1 MSDTAARDEFGA
13 FMPGPAFRIEGAE
26 AAMLSGTTFAAKDL
40 YDIQGQRTGAG
51 NPDYLAGQLP
61 AAKHAW
67 AVQALL
73 DAGAS
78 LVGRAI
84 TVEMAFGMAGDNVHY
99 GMPINPMSP
108 DRVPGGSSCGSAAAV
123 AGRLCDTAL
132 GSDTGGSVR
141 IPASYCGLYG
151 LRPTHGRIPLSGV
164 VPLSPSFDTVGH
176 FARDATTFETVGRV
190 LLRESGEPP
199 LPKRIMWATDL
210 AAAADKET
218 AETAQ
223 RVAQR
228 MAAAYGGL
236 SRTRAAPIST
246 DGDPLEQWAADFRTL
261 MAYEAWKA
269 QGPWIT
275 EKKPKF
281 GADVAR
287 RFEIA
292 SQVTEAA
299 YDAARP
305 RRETVTQH
313 LKLLLT
319 GGGVLCFP
327 TAPGPAPLRNEPESH
342 EAARFRAHVLC
353 APSGLARL
361 PQVTVPAGKVEGAP
375 IGLSFLGGPG
385 TDATLLRLAT
395 ALAGG

>member
-1 MSDTAARDEFGA
+1 MSGAAARDEFGA
-13 FMPGPAFRIEGAE
+13 FMPGPAIRIEGAP
-26 AAMLSGTTFAAKDL
+26 AAMLSGMTFAAKDL
-40 YDIQGQRTGAG
+40 YDVQGQRTGAG
-51 NPDYLAGQLP
+51 NPDYLAGQKP
-61 AAKHAW
+61 AARHAW

-73 DAGAS
+73 DAGAT

-151 LRPTHGRIPLSGV
+151 LRPTHGRIPLDGV
-164 VPLSPSFDTVGH
+164 VPLSASFDTVGH

-199 LPKRIMWATDL
+199 PPKRLMWATDL
-210 AAAADKET
+210 AAAAEKET
-218 AETAQ
+218 AETAL
-223 RVAQR
+223 RVALR
-228 MAAAYGGL
+228 MAAPLGGL
-236 SRTRAAPIST
+236 SRVRAAPVVT
-246 DGDPLEQWAADFRTL
+246 AGDPLEEWAADFRTL

-269 QGPWIT
+269 QGPWIS
-275 EKKPKF
+275 EKKPNF
-281 GADVAR
+281 GADVAK

-292 SQVTEAA
+292 SKVTEAD
-299 YDAARP
+299 YNAARP
-305 RRETVTQH
+305 RREAVTQH
-313 LKLLLT
+313 LRLLLA

-327 TAPGPAPLRNEPESH
+327 TAPGPAPLRNDPASH
-342 EAARFRAHVLC
+342 EAVRFRAHVLC

-361 PQVTVPAGKVEGAP
+361 PQVTVPAGKVDGAP
-375 IGLSFLGGPG
+375 VGLSFLGGPG
-385 TDATLLRLAT
+385 SDATLMRLAT
-395 ALAGG
+395 TLTV

>member
-1 MSDTAARDEFGA
+1 MSEAAARDEFGA

-26 AAMLSGTTFAAKDL
+26 AAMLSGMTFAAKDL
-40 YDIQGQRTGAG
+40 YDVQGQRTGAG

-61 AAKHAW
+61 APRHAW

-73 DAGAS
+73 DAGAT
-78 LVGRAI
+78 LVGRAV

-99 GMPINPMSP
+99 GMPINPMAP
-108 DRVPGGSSCGSAAAV
+108 HRVPGGSSCGSAAAV

-151 LRPTHGRIPLSGV
+151 LRPTHGRIPLDGV
-164 VPLSPSFDTVGH
+164 VPLSGSFDTVGH

-190 LLRESGEPP
+190 LLRESGDPP
-199 LPKRIMWATDL
+199 PPKRLMWANDL
-210 AAAADKET
+210 AATAEKET
-218 AETAQ
+218 AETAL

-228 MAAAYGGL
+228 MASPLGGL
-236 SRTRAAPIST
+236 TRVRAAPVVT
-246 DGDPLEQWAADFRTL
+246 AGDPLEEWAADFRTL

-269 QGPWIT
+269 QGPWIS
-275 EKKPKF
+275 EKKPNF

-292 SQVTEAA
+292 SKVTEAE
-299 YDAARP
+299 YNAARP
-305 RRETVTQH
+305 RREAVTQH
-313 LKLLLT
+313 LRLLLA

-327 TAPGPAPLRNEPESH
+327 TAPGPAPLRDEPASH
-342 EAARFRAHVLC
+342 EAARFRSHVLC

-361 PQVTVPAGKVEGAP
+361 PQVTVPAGKVDGAP
-375 IGLSFLGGPG
+375 IGLSFLGGPRS
-385 TDATLLRLAT
+385 DATLLRLAT
-395 ALAGG
+395 TLTI

>member
-1 MSDTAARDEFGA
+1 MNDAAVRDAFGA
-13 FMPGPAFRIEGAE
+13 FMPGPTFRIEGAE
-26 AAMLSGTTFAAKDL
+26 AGPLCGLTFAAKDL
-40 YDIQGQRTGAG
+40 YDVAGQCTGAG
-51 NPDYLAGQLP
+51 NPDYLSLQKP
-61 AAKHAW
+61 AAKHSW

-73 DAGAS
+73 DAGAA
-78 LVGRAI
+78 LIGRAI
-84 TVEMAFGMAGDNVHY
+84 TVEMAFGMAGDNLHY
-99 GMPINPMSP
+99 GMPINPTAS
-108 DRVPGGSSCGSAAAV
+108 DRVPGGSSCGSVAAV
-123 AGRLCDTAL
+123 AGKLCDTAL

-151 LRPTHGRIPLSGV
+151 LRPTHGRIPLDGV
-164 VPLSPSFDTVGH
+164 VPLSASFDTVGH
-176 FARDATTFETVGRV
+176 FARDATTFEAVGRV

-199 LPKRIMWATDL
+199 LPKRMMWATDL
-210 AAAADKET
+210 TAAAEKET

-228 MAAAYGGL
+228 MAAPYGGL

-246 DGDPLEQWAADFRTL
+246 GGDPLEQWAADFRTL

-275 EKKPKF
+275 AAKPKF
-281 GADVAR
+281 GPDVAK

-292 SQVTEAA
+292 SKVSEAD
-299 YDAARP
+299 YNAARP
-305 RRETVTQH
+305 RREAMTQH
-313 LKLLLT
+313 LKLLLA

-327 TAPGPAPLRNEPESH
+327 TAPGPAPLRDEKEAH

-361 PQVTVPAGKVEGAP
+361 PQVTVPAGKVDGAP

-395 ALAGG
+395 TLAA

>member
-1 MSDTAARDEFGA
+1 
-13 FMPGPAFRIEGAE
+13 
-26 AAMLSGTTFAAKDL
+26 MLSGTTFAAKDL

-281 GADVAR
+281 GADVAK

-395 ALAGG
+395 TLAGG

>member
-1 MSDTAARDEFGA
+1 MNDAAARDAFGA

-26 AAMLSGTTFAAKDL
+26 AGPLSGLTFAAKDL
-40 YDIQGQRTGAG
+40 YDVAGQRTGAG
-51 NPDYLAGQLP
+51 NPDYLSLQKP
-61 AAKHAW
+61 AAKHSW

-73 DAGAS
+73 DAGAA
-78 LVGRAI
+78 LIGRAI
-84 TVEMAFGMAGDNVHY
+84 TVEMAFGMAGDNIHY
-99 GMPINPMSP
+99 GMPINPTAS

-123 AGRLCDTAL
+123 AGKLCDTAL

-151 LRPTHGRIPLSGV
+151 LRPTHGRIPLDGV
-164 VPLSPSFDTVGH
+164 VPLSASFDTVGH
-176 FARDATTFETVGRV
+176 FARDATTFEHVGRV
-190 LLRESGEPP
+190 LLRESGEPAT
-199 LPKRIMWATDL
+199 PKRLLWATDL
-210 AAAADKET
+210 ATRAEPET

-223 RVAQR
+223 RVAER
-228 MAAAYGGL
+228 MAVPYGGL
-236 SRTRAAPIST
+236 ARVRAAPIASE
-246 DGDPLEQWAADFRTL
+246 GDPLEQWAQDFRTL

-275 EKKPKF
+275 AAKPKF
-281 GADVAR
+281 GPDVAR

-292 SQVTEAA
+292 SQVTEAD
-299 YDAARP
+299 YNAAVP
-305 RRETVTQH
+305 RRAAMTQH
-313 LKLLLT
+313 LKLLLA

-327 TAPGPAPLRNEPESH
+327 TAPGPAPKRDEKESH
-342 EAARFRAHVLC
+342 EAARFRSHVLC

-361 PQVTVPAGKVEGAP
+361 PQVTVPAGKVDGAP

-395 ALAGG
+395 TLTG